1 MPLTSGTKLG
11 PYEIQSSLGAGGMG
25 EVYRARDT
33 RLERIVAIKILP
45 EAFSADPDR
54 LHRFQHEARVLST
67 LNHPNVLAIYDVGEQ
82 NGIPFLVSEFLEGQT
97 LRETLASGVLPRRK
111 VTEHALEIAR
121 GLAAAH
127 EKGIVHRDLKPDNI
141 FITRDDRVKIL
152 DFGLAKQPAK
162 EIETEEATMTAPVP
176 TTPGTL
182 MGTVGYMSP
191 EQVRGQPLDH
201 RTDIFS
207 FGAVLYEMTSG
218 KRAFHGDSSVETM
231 NAILKEDVA
240 ELSVSTTQVSPGL
253 ERIIRRCLE
262 KKPERRFQS
271 ASDLAFALDALS
283 ATSSISQPLPG
294 VSRVGKTRR
303 RLAWISAVVVL
314 VALLAAGAW
323 LLQRSPSNIANFQ
336 QISFRPSYIR
346 TARFAPGR
354 TVVYAASI
362 NGEPMDLF
370 STRTDTFESQPLNL
384 HADLLSVSRS
394 SELALSLGR
403 VFQVLWTPT
412 GRLAKAPLGGGATR
426 ELLDD
431 VIDADWN
438 KDGSE
443 LAVARRVGN
452 QFRLEYP
459 AGTVL
464 YETAGYVSDIRFSPS
479 GDQIAFIDHELVGD
493 DRGTVSSI
501 DLQGHRRVLTRDFE
515 SAQGLAWKGTEIW
528 FTASDNGELSSL
540 REVDLRGRT
549 RQIAAAPVRM
559 HLEDIADDGLVLL
572 SSEGIHLQTGVGDRQ
587 SGRLQDL
594 SAFEYET
601 LGNISDDG
609 KMISL
614 NSFDIGGDTSYRL
627 YIQKTDGSP
636 PVLVGHGAGTGFSR
650 DGSLLSAIDPAHPDN
665 VFIIPSGVGE
675 ARTLHAPP
683 GRYYGGVSFFPDGK
697 RLLITTISSGQSP
710 ESAVQDLE
718 TGAIHTI
725 NSSGKYVAAYVY
737 NLFPGSSPDGKY
749 CIETDGKGHN
759 WLQPIEGGVA
769 REISGIGKD
778 DNVINWHD
786 DSNNIFLSHQNGAD
800 LQIDTLNLGSE
811 QRRLWT
817 TFSPQDKTAL
827 TGNRVVLIT
836 PDGAHFAYQVFHVY
850 STLFVASG
858 LQ

>member
-45 EAFSADPDR
+45 EAVSSDSDR
-54 LHRFQHEARVLST
+54 LQRFQHEARVLST

-82 NGIPFLVSEFLEGQT
+82 NGIRFLVSEFLEGQS
-97 LRETLASGVLPRRK
+97 LRETLASGTVARRR
-111 VTEHALEIAR
+111 VSEYALEVAK

-152 DFGLAKQPAK
+152 DFGLAKQSPK
-162 EIETEEATMTAPVP
+162 ETGTEDVTMTAPVP
-176 TTPGTL
+176 TTPGTV

-191 EQVRGQPLDH
+191 EQVRGQHLDH

-218 KRAFHGDSSVETM
+218 KRAFQGDSSVETM
-231 NAILKEDVA
+231 NAILKEDVP
-240 ELSVSTTQVSPGL
+240 ELSTSSAQVSPGL

-271 ASDLAFALDALS
+271 ASDLAFALEALS
-283 ATSSISQPLPG
+283 ATSSISQPLPAISPAIKR
-294 VSRVGKTRR
+294 SRLV
-303 RLAWISAVVVL
+303 WISIAAIL
-314 VALLAAGAW
+314 LALLAAELW
-323 LLQRSPSNIANFQ
+323 FRQRSPSTTTDYQ

-354 TVVYAASI
+354 TVVYASSV
-362 NGEPMDLF
+362 NGEPMSLY
-370 STRTDTFESQPLNL
+370 STRTDTFESQSLNL

-403 VFQVLWTPT
+403 VFEVMWTPS
-412 GRLAKAPLGGGATR
+412 GRLAKAPLGGGASR

-452 QFRLEYP
+452 QCRLEYP
-459 AGTVL
+459 AGKVL
-464 YETAGYVSDIRFSPS
+464 YQTAGYISDLRFSPS

-493 DRGTVSSI
+493 DRGTVSI
-501 DLQGHRRVLTRDFE
+501 IGPQDHRRVLTRDFE
-515 SAQGLAWKGTEIW
+515 SAQGLAWKGSEIW
-528 FTASDNGELSSL
+528 FTASDNGELNSL
-540 REVDLRGRT
+540 RAVDLRGRI
-549 RQIAAAPVRM
+549 RKIAAGPVRM

-572 SSEGIHLQTGVGDRQ
+572 SSETIHLQTGMGDWKT
-587 SGRLQDL
+587 GHLQDL

-601 LGNISDDG
+601 LDNLSDDG
-609 KMISL
+609 KMIAV
-614 NSFDIGGDTSYRL
+614 NSFDIAGDSSYRL
-627 YIQKTDGSP
+627 YTQKMDGSP

-650 DGSLLSAIDPAHPDN
+650 DGSLLSAIDPAHPEN
-665 VFIIPSGVGE
+665 VFVIHTGIGE

-697 RLLITTISSGQSP
+697 RLLVTTISSGQSP
-710 ESAVQDLE
+710 ESAVQDIE
-718 TGAIHTI
+718 SGAIHAI
-725 NSSGKYVAAYVY
+725 SSGERYVAPYVY
-737 NLFPGSSPDGKY
+737 VLFPGSSPDGKY
-749 CIETDGKGHN
+749 CIETDGKGRY
-759 WLQPIEGGVA
+759 WLQPIEGGAA
-769 REISGIGKD
+769 REILGIGKD
-778 DNVINWHD
+778 EHIINWHD
-786 DSNNIFLSHQNGAD
+786 DSDNIFVSHPDGAD
-800 LQIDTLNLGSE
+800 LQIYTVNLGSG
-811 QRRLWT
+811 QRKLWT
-817 TFSPQDKTAL
+817 TFSPQDKTAIA
-827 TGNRVVLIT
+827 GNRVVFIT